1 MKMIRCEKLTKS
13 YQGFPALKGISFS
26 IDGPGC
32 YGFIGSNG
40 SGKTTAI
47 RIMAG
52 LAKAT
57 SGRIQIEGY
66 DVERDQKNI
75 AKLIGYLPQN
85 PAYYDYMTGEE
96 WMMLSGKLFGLSKT
110 EIKLRTERLLKRC
123 GIWEARKRKIGGYS
137 GGMKQRLGLAQA
149 LINEPKLLLLDEPVS
164 ALDPMGRHQVLELI
178 EELKRDHMIFMSSHI
193 LDDVEKTADHILIL
207 HKGQL
212 LLSSAKQD
220 LLKEYAGSAIKFQL
234 LAPNQTI
241 VEAVTSQT
249 WAERIEASNTSYR
262 VVVNDL
268 EKAKAQLP
276 LIIQEEAG
284 VITDYRIE
292 ALSLQDIF
300 FKVVNA

>member
-1 MKMIRCEKLTKS
+1 MIHCENVTKS
-13 YQGFPALKGISFS
+13 YKGFQALKGISFS
-26 IDGPGC
+26 IEGPGC
-32 YGFIGSNG
+32 FGFIGSNG

-57 SGRIQIEGY
+57 SGRILIEGY
-66 DVERDQKNI
+66 DVEKEPEKV

-85 PAYYDYMTGEE
+85 PSFYDYMTGEE
-96 WMMLSGKLFGLSKT
+96 WMMFSGKLFGLPKND
-110 EIKLRTERLLKRC
+110 IKIRTERLLKRC

-164 ALDPMGRHQVLELI
+164 ALDPIGRHQVLELI
-178 EELKRDHMIFMSSHI
+178 EELKQDHMIFMSSHI

-212 LLSSAKQD
+212 RLSSPKQS
-220 LLKEYAGSAIKFQL
+220 LMRKYSGTAITFQL
-234 LAPNQTI
+234 LAPNERI
-241 VEAVTSQT
+241 VQAVSREE
-249 WAERIEASNTSYR
+249 WAERIDGSASSYR

-268 EKAKAQLP
+268 EMAKVELP
-276 LIIQEEAG
+276 SIIQKQAG
-284 VITDYRIE
+284 IITDYRIE

-300 FKVVNA
+300 FKVVNG

>member
-1 MKMIRCEKLTKS
+1 MIRCEKLTKS

-26 IDGPGC
+26 IEGPGC

-66 DVERDQKNI
+66 DVEKEQKNI

-96 WMMLSGKLFGLSKT
+96 WMMFSGRLFGLTKT
-110 EIKLRTERLLKRC
+110 EIKLRAERLLKRC

-164 ALDPMGRHQVLELI
+164 ALDPIGRHQVLELI
-178 EELKRDHMIFMSSHI
+178 EELKKDHMIFMSSHI

-220 LLKEYAGSAIKFQL
+220 LLKEYSGSAITFQL

-241 VEAVTSQT
+241 VQAVTSQN
-249 WAERIEASNTSYR
+249 WAERIEASTTSYR

-276 LIIQEEAG
+276 LIIQEEAAI
-284 VITDYRIE
+284 ITDYRIE

-300 FKVVNA
+300 FKVVNG

>member
-1 MKMIRCEKLTKS
+1 MIHCENVTKS
-13 YQGFPALKGISFS
+13 YKGFQALKGISFS
-26 IDGPGC
+26 IEGPGC
-32 YGFIGSNG
+32 FGFIGSNG

-57 SGRIQIEGY
+57 SGRILIEGY
-66 DVERDQKNI
+66 DVEKEPEKV

-85 PAYYDYMTGEE
+85 PSFYDYMTGEE
-96 WMMLSGKLFGLSKT
+96 WMMFSGKLFGLPNND
-110 EIKLRTERLLKRC
+110 IKIRTERLLKRC

-164 ALDPMGRHQVLELI
+164 ALDPIGRHQVLELI
-178 EELKRDHMIFMSSHI
+178 EELKQDHMIFMSSHI

-212 LLSSAKQD
+212 LLSSPKQS
-220 LLKEYAGSAIKFQL
+220 LMREYSGTAITFQL
-234 LAPNQTI
+234 LAPNDRI
-241 VEAVTSQT
+241 VQAVSREE
-249 WAERIEASNTSYR
+249 WAERIDGSGSSYR

-268 EKAKAQLP
+268 EMAKVQLP
-276 LIIQEEAG
+276 SIIQKQAG
-284 VITDYRIE
+284 IITDYRIE

-300 FKVVNA
+300 FKVVNG

>member
-1 MKMIRCEKLTKS
+1 MIRCDKLTKT

-66 DVERDQKNI
+66 DVEREQKNI

-96 WMMLSGKLFGLSKT
+96 WMMLSGRLFGLTKT

-164 ALDPMGRHQVLELI
+164 ALDPIGRQQVLELI

-207 HKGQL
+207 HKGEL

-220 LLKEYAGSAIKFQL
+220 LLKEYSGSAITFQL
-234 LAPNQTI
+234 LTPNQTI
-241 VEAVTSQT
+241 MQAVTSQT
-249 WAERIEASNTSYR
+249 WAERIEASNSSYR

-284 VITDYRIE
+284 IITDYRIE

>member
-1 MKMIRCEKLTKS
+1 MIRCEKLTKS

-96 WMMLSGKLFGLSKT
+96 WMMLSGRLFGLSKT

-164 ALDPMGRHQVLELI
+164 ALDPIGRQQVLELI

-207 HKGQL
+207 HKGEL

-220 LLKEYAGSAIKFQL
+220 LLKEYSGSAITFQL

>member
-1 MKMIRCEKLTKS
+1 MIRCEKLTKS

-96 WMMLSGKLFGLSKT
+96 WMMLSGRLFGLSKT

-164 ALDPMGRHQVLELI
+164 ALDPIGRQQVLELI

-207 HKGQL
+207 HKGEL

-220 LLKEYAGSAIKFQL
+220 LLKEYSGSAITFQL

-241 VEAVTSQT
+241 MQAVTSQT
-249 WAERIEASNTSYR
+249 WAERIEASNSSYR

>member
-1 MKMIRCEKLTKS
+1 MIRCEKLTKT

-66 DVERDQKNI
+66 DVEREQKNI

-96 WMMLSGKLFGLSKT
+96 WMMFSGMLFGLTKT
-110 EIKLRTERLLKRC
+110 EVKLRTERLLKRC

-164 ALDPMGRHQVLELI
+164 ALDPIGRQQVLELI

-212 LLSSAKQD
+212 LLSSSKQD
-220 LLKEYAGSAIKFQL
+220 LLKEYSGSAITFQL
-234 LAPNQTI
+234 LAPNQTLMQ
-241 VEAVTSQT
+241 AVTSQT

-284 VITDYRIE
+284 IITDYRIE

-300 FKVVNA
+300 FKVVNG

>member
-1 MKMIRCEKLTKS
+1 MIQCENVTKS
-13 YQGFPALKGISFS
+13 YQGFRALKGISFS
-26 IDGPGC
+26 IEGPGC
-32 YGFIGSNG
+32 FGFIGSNG

-57 SGRIQIEGY
+57 SGRMQIEGY
-66 DVERDQKNI
+66 DVEKEPKEI
-75 AKLIGYLPQN
+75 ASLIGYLPQN
-85 PAYYDYMTGEE
+85 PAFYDYMTGEE
-96 WMMLSGKLFGLSKT
+96 WMLFSGKLFGLEKK
-110 EIKLRTERLLKRC
+110 ELKIRTEQLLKRC

-164 ALDPMGRHQVLELI
+164 ALDPIGRHQVLELI
-178 EELKRDHMIFMSSHI
+178 EELKQDHMIFMSSHI

-212 LLSSAKQD
+212 LLSSSKQS
-220 LLKEYAGSAIKFQL
+220 LMKEYSGSAITFQL
-234 LAPNQTI
+234 LAPNEGI
-241 VEAVTSQT
+241 VQAVSNQE
-249 WAERIEASNTSYR
+249 WAEKVDRADLSYR

-268 EKAKAQLP
+268 EKAKRQLP
-276 LIIQEEAG
+276 AIIQKQAG
-284 VITDYRIE
+284 IITDYRIE

-300 FKVVNA
+300 FKVVNE

>member
-1 MKMIRCEKLTKS
+1 MIRCDKLTKT

-26 IDGPGC
+26 IEGPGC

-52 LAKAT
+52 LAKPT

-66 DVERDQKNI
+66 DVEREQKNI

-96 WMMLSGKLFGLSKT
+96 WMMFSGRLFGLTKT

-164 ALDPMGRHQVLELI
+164 ALDPIGRQQVLELI

-207 HKGQL
+207 HKGEL

-220 LLKEYAGSAIKFQL
+220 LLKEYSGSAITFQL
-234 LAPNQTI
+234 LTPNQTI
-241 VEAVTSQT
+241 MQAVTSQT
-249 WAERIEASNTSYR
+249 WAERIEASNSSYR

-284 VITDYRIE
+284 IITDYRIE

-300 FKVVNA
+300 FKVVNG

>member
-1 MKMIRCEKLTKS
+1 MIRCEKLTKS

-66 DVERDQKNI
+66 DVEREQKNI

-96 WMMLSGKLFGLSKT
+96 WMMFSGRLFGLTKT

-164 ALDPMGRHQVLELI
+164 ALDPIGRQQVLELI

-207 HKGQL
+207 HKGEL

-220 LLKEYAGSAIKFQL
+220 LLKEYSGSAITFQL

-241 VEAVTSQT
+241 MQAVTSQT
-249 WAERIEASNTSYR
+249 WAERIEASNSSYR

-284 VITDYRIE
+284 IITDYRIE

-300 FKVVNA
+300 FKVVNG

>member
-1 MKMIRCEKLTKS
+1 MIRCEKLTKS

-26 IDGPGC
+26 IEGPGC

-96 WMMLSGKLFGLSKT
+96 WMMLSGRLFGLSKT

>member
-1 MKMIRCEKLTKS
+1 MIRCEKLTKT

-66 DVERDQKNI
+66 DVEREQKNI

-96 WMMLSGKLFGLSKT
+96 WMMFSGRLFGLTKT

-164 ALDPMGRHQVLELI
+164 ALDPIGRQQVLELI

-207 HKGQL
+207 HKGEL

-220 LLKEYAGSAIKFQL
+220 LLKEYSGSAITFQL

-241 VEAVTSQT
+241 MQAVTSQT
-249 WAERIEASNTSYR
+249 WAERIEASNSSYR

-284 VITDYRIE
+284 IITDYRIE

-300 FKVVNA
+300 FKVVNG

>member
-1 MKMIRCEKLTKS
+1 MIHCENVTKS
-13 YQGFPALKGISFS
+13 YKGFQALKGISFS
-26 IDGPGC
+26 IEGPGC
-32 YGFIGSNG
+32 FGFIGSNG

-57 SGRIQIEGY
+57 SGRILIEGY
-66 DVERDQKNI
+66 DVEKEPEKV

-85 PAYYDYMTGEE
+85 PSFYDYMTGEE
-96 WMMLSGKLFGLSKT
+96 WMMFSGKLFGLPNND
-110 EIKLRTERLLKRC
+110 IKIRTERLLKRC

-164 ALDPMGRHQVLELI
+164 ALDPIGRHQVLELI
-178 EELKRDHMIFMSSHI
+178 EELKQDHMIFMSSHI

-212 LLSSAKQD
+212 LLSSPKQS
-220 LLKEYAGSAIKFQL
+220 LMREYSGTAITFQL
-234 LAPNQTI
+234 LAPNDRI
-241 VEAVTSQT
+241 VQAVSREE
-249 WAERIEASNTSYR
+249 WAERIDGSASSYR

-268 EKAKAQLP
+268 EMAKVKLP
-276 LIIQEEAG
+276 SIIQKQAG
-284 VITDYRIE
+284 IITDYRIE

-300 FKVVNA
+300 FKVVNG

>member
-1 MKMIRCEKLTKS
+1 MIRCNKLTKT

-66 DVERDQKNI
+66 DVEKEQKNI
-75 AKLIGYLPQN
+75 AQLIGYLPQN
-85 PAYYDYMTGEE
+85 PAFYDYMTGEE
-96 WMMLSGKLFGLSKT
+96 WMMFSGRLFGLTKT

-164 ALDPMGRHQVLELI
+164 ALDPIGRQQVLELI
-178 EELKRDHMIFMSSHI
+178 EELKSDHMIFMSSHI

-207 HKGQL
+207 HKGEL

-220 LLKEYAGSAIKFQL
+220 LLKEYSGSAITFQL
-234 LAPNQTI
+234 LTPNQTI
-241 VEAVTSQT
+241 MQAVTSQT
-249 WAERIEASNTSYR
+249 WAERIEASNSSYR

-300 FKVVNA
+300 FKVVNG

>member
-1 MKMIRCEKLTKS
+1 MIQCENVTKS
-13 YQGFPALKGISFS
+13 YQGFQALKGISFS
-26 IDGPGC
+26 IEGPGC
-32 YGFIGSNG
+32 FGFIGSNG

-57 SGRIQIEGY
+57 SGRMQIEGY
-66 DVERDQKNI
+66 DVEKEPKEI
-75 AKLIGYLPQN
+75 ARLIGYLPQN
-85 PAYYDYMTGEE
+85 PAFYDYMTGEE
-96 WMMLSGKLFGLSKT
+96 WMMFSGKLFGLEKNELKT
-110 EIKLRTERLLKRC
+110 RTERLLKRC

-164 ALDPMGRHQVLELI
+164 ALDPIGRHQVLELI
-178 EELKRDHMIFMSSHI
+178 EELKKDHMIFMSSHI

-212 LLSSAKQD
+212 LLSSSKHS
-220 LLKEYAGSAIKFQL
+220 LMKEYSGSAITFQL
-234 LAPNQTI
+234 LSPNEGI
-241 VEAVTSQT
+241 VQAISNQE
-249 WAERIEASNTSYR
+249 WAERVDATDLSYR

-268 EKAKAQLP
+268 EKAKRQLP
-276 LIIQEEAG
+276 SIIQKQAG
-284 VITDYRIE
+284 IITDYRIE

-300 FKVVNA
+300 FKVVNK

>member
-1 MKMIRCEKLTKS
+1 MIRCEKLTKS

-66 DVERDQKNI
+66 DVEREQKNI

-96 WMMLSGKLFGLSKT
+96 WMMFSGRLFGLTKT
-110 EIKLRTERLLKRC
+110 EIKLRTEHLLKRC

-164 ALDPMGRHQVLELI
+164 ALDPIGRQQVLELI

-207 HKGQL
+207 HKGEL

-220 LLKEYAGSAIKFQL
+220 LLKEYSGSAITFQL

-249 WAERIEASNTSYR
+249 WAERIEASNSSYR

-300 FKVVNA
+300 FKVVNG

>member
-1 MKMIRCEKLTKS
+1 MIHCENVTKS
-13 YQGFPALKGISFS
+13 YKGFRALKGISFS
-26 IDGPGC
+26 IEGPGC
-32 YGFIGSNG
+32 FGFIGSNG

-57 SGRIQIEGY
+57 SGRILIEGY
-66 DVERDQKNI
+66 DVEKEPEKV

-85 PAYYDYMTGEE
+85 PSFYDYMTAEE
-96 WMMLSGKLFGLSKT
+96 WMMFSGKLFGLPKND
-110 EIKLRTERLLKRC
+110 IKIRTERLLKRC

-164 ALDPMGRHQVLELI
+164 ALDPIGRHQVLELI
-178 EELKRDHMIFMSSHI
+178 EELKQDHMIFMSSHI

-212 LLSSAKQD
+212 LLSSPKQS
-220 LLKEYAGSAIKFQL
+220 LMREYSGTAITFQL
-234 LAPNQTI
+234 LAPNERI
-241 VEAVTSQT
+241 VQAVSREE
-249 WAERIEASNTSYR
+249 WAERIDGSASSYR

-268 EKAKAQLP
+268 EMAKVQLP
-276 LIIQEEAG
+276 SIIQKQAG
-284 VITDYRIE
+284 IITDYRIE

-300 FKVVNA
+300 FKVVNG

>member
-1 MKMIRCEKLTKS
+1 MIRCEKLTKS

>member
-1 MKMIRCEKLTKS
+1 MIRCEKLTKS

-66 DVERDQKNI
+66 DVEREQKNI

-96 WMMLSGKLFGLSKT
+96 WMMFSGRLFGLTKT

-164 ALDPMGRHQVLELI
+164 ALDPIGRQQVLELI

-212 LLSSAKQD
+212 LLSSSKQD
-220 LLKEYAGSAIKFQL
+220 LLKEYSGSAITFQL

-241 VEAVTSQT
+241 MQAVTSQT

-284 VITDYRIE
+284 IITDYRIE

-300 FKVVNA
+300 FKVVNG